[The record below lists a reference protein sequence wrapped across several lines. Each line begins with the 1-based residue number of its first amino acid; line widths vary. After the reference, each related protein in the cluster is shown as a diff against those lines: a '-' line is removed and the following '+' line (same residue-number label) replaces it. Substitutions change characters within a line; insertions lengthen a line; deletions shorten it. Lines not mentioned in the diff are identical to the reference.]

1 VADPNAIRSEM
12 ILKDIYARHGID
24 PSLPIEEQIR
34 AVEDSA
40 AGRGMLPSAWSNPEE
55 RAQARAAYAAKGK
68 TDAEKQA
75 RWDESV
81 YLLDPDT
88 YQYQQN
94 AGRDIDF
101 LTAMD
106 EASRRD
112 PNAARSSA
120 AVGAA
125 GGIPAAPRTP
135 SSGVAGALEYW
146 DSSNGSPLYRE
157 SVLGSNYQSQDGVL
171 QGLLNA
177 TTNPD
182 VPSGNYL
189 NFSELLPDWVRMRGS
204 GEANS
209 AGEAYE
215 GAQSK
220 RLATNRYRLSSPS
233 PVLDLPSGT
242 DAASKADRIVEL
254 QGLVKSAGIPESD
267 QRWAR
272 WTKQNLGKSFV
283 PPGFVTDTLD
293 YATSWLD
300 PTAVVPVGGAA
311 VGAAKTMAKGA
322 RIAGQGWVR
331 PVLSGLLKNRLH
343 DFKWDMGIEQGIG
356 HGAVGALGGNA
367 ERSMPQYLFGN
378 WDPEQKSE
386 EEVQASRDAR
396 TRLYDQLK
404 GDNRVSRADGEAY
417 KTLNL
422 RVPASYPSR

>member
-1 VADPNAIRSEM
+1 MADPNAIRSEM

-146 DSSNGSPLYRE
+146 DSSNSSPLYRE

-311 VGAAKTMAKGA
+311 VGAVRAGKGGVKSVLGA
-322 RIAGQGWVR
+322 LR
-331 PVLSGLLKNRLH
+331 PHLSN
-343 DFKWDMGIEQGIG
+343 FASDMGVEQGIG

-367 ERSMPQYLFGN
+367 DRSMSQYLLGTTT
-378 WDPEQKSE
+378 PEQKSE
-386 EEVQASRDAR
+386 EDVQASRDAR